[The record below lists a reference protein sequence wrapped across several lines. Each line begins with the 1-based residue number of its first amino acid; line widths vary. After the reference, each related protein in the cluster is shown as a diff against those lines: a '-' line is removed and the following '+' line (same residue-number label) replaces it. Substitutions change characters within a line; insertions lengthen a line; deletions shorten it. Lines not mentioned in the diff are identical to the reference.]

1 MNAITIEKVHRLTL
15 GAILVILNVWDVIV
29 TRMLLSR
36 GLAEEANP
44 LMVNLVETWWG
55 IAIKVIVPTIA
66 VFYAL
71 RIEAHRKAMIGLLVV
86 VWFYATVVAW
96 NTGLLLG

>member
-1 MNAITIEKVHRLTL
+1 M
-15 GAILVILNVWDVIV
+15 
-29 TRMLLSR
+29 R
-36 GLAEEANP
+36 G
-44 LMVNLVETWWG
+44 M
-55 IAIKVIVPTIA
+55 AIKIIVPTIA